1 MSTPTPPTSVTARRS
16 ALAFLLLTT
25 LLWLGLF
32 LANKQLH
39 YVHAGSDL
47 IHHQKS
53 HVLPTKALFPPSAT
67 YRVLAFGNSKTL
79 SAFRPDVFDAHFKGR
94 VASFNMGLPGDS
106 QFVGLLEYAIR
117 HGNKPTHILLQE
129 PWRGASVEV
138 ERPWLIK
145 DDRRILDALIPFRR
159 LPRDLTLFVFQARK
173 SGLQAEWQRVK
184 AEVNG
189 MESTRG
195 WYFISAQ
202 SHYPNDAL
210 PDDFRLPTD
219 TPHQTAPRKVEF
231 AGAEYTRLLS
241 LAKTHGIQVL
251 LVPHAVR
258 DGQAAPEADPGT
270 QVHATQPRVITY
282 GPTYW
287 TFPPS
292 NFSDPV
298 HMNRIGS
305 QRYTQRLAQY
315 LDQLGEFH

>member
-1 MSTPTPPTSVTARRS
+1 MNTPPPSTRTSARRS
-16 ALAFLLLTT
+16 ALAFVLLAGLV
-25 LLWLGLF
+25 WLGLF
-32 LANKQLH
+32 WANKQLH

-53 HVLPTKALFPPSAT
+53 QVLPAKPLFPPSAT

-106 QFVGLLEYAIR
+106 AFVGLLEYAIR
-117 HGNKPTHILLQE
+117 HGNRPTHILLQE
-129 PWRGASVEV
+129 PWRGAAAEV

-145 DDRRILDALIPFRR
+145 DDRRILDTLIPFRR

-173 SGLQAEWQRVK
+173 SGLQAEWHRVK

-189 MESTRG
+189 MTSTRG

-231 AGAEYTRLLS
+231 AGAEYERLLA
-241 LAKTHGIQVL
+241 LAKDHGIEVL
-251 LVPHAVR
+251 FVPYAIR
-258 DGQAAPEADPGT
+258 DGQAAPQADPGT
-270 QVHATQPRVITY
+270 QVHVTQPKVATH

-287 TFPPS
+287 TLPPS
-292 NFSDPV
+292 SFSDPV
-298 HMNRIGS
+298 HLNHVGS